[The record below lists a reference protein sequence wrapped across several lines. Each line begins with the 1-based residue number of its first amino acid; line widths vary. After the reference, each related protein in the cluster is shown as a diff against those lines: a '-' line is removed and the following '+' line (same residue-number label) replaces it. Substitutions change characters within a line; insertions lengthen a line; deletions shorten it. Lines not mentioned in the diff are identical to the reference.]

1 MKIYKFLF
9 PFFKKRILLFFS
21 FFFST
26 LIFSALNG
34 ISVGMLFPFLRVIF
48 FKEPPPKGSFFLDK
62 IFHFIGKY
70 LLEDGANMKVLLK
83 MGIIILIVFFLK
95 ALFEYLSKILN
106 VILQESILK
115 DIRDLLFSKI
125 VYLPISSL
133 SNKKTGEIASR
144 FTHDIL
150 YIKHA
155 LSDGWFLI
163 VRDFLLIV
171 SYLFIIFWAS
181 PHLSI
186 FSLIFLPFI
195 VFLIKKIG
203 DSLKRKAKR
212 FQIEMGKIGSF
223 IVEKIIGIKIIKAF
237 TQEEKEIENFK
248 KRTYEYFKKIL
259 KFENLRHLSPSL
271 TEFIVSCVAIL
282 IFIYGGKL
290 IFIDKKLMPEK
301 FLVFI
306 AGALSVLQHFKTTAN
321 AWGNIQQGIAGITRI
336 KEILDEK
343 EEEKGGIHIIKKIER
358 GIKFEDVSFS
368 YDGKRFV
375 LKDINFEVKPFEKV
389 ALVGKTGAGKSTIV
403 NLICGFYFPQKG
415 KIFFDDKE
423 IRELN
428 IKELRKKIAIV
439 PQEVFLFSGTLYENI
454 IYGNNNASYEDVWK
468 AIEDA
473 ALLDFVKSLPD
484 GINTKVGEMGFK
496 ISGGERQRIAIAR
509 AFLKK
514 PLIIIFDEATSQMD
528 FETEKKIE
536 EALFKLSKDKM
547 TFIIAHRL
555 KIALKVD
562 KIILLDKGKIREIGK
577 HEELIERSEIYR
589 ELFKLQSLK

>member
-9 PFFKKRILLFFS
+9 PFFKKRIFLFFS
-21 FFFST
+21 YLFSI
-26 LIFSALNG
+26 LSFSALSG
-34 ISVGMLFPFLRVIF
+34 ISVGLLFPFLRVIF
-48 FKEPPPKGSFFLDK
+48 FKEPPPKSTFFLDK
-62 IFHFIGKY
+62 IFYLIGKY
-70 LLEDGANMKVLLK
+70 LLKDGANMKVLLK
-83 MGIIILIVFFLK
+83 MGIIIFIIFFLK
-95 ALFEYLSKILN
+95 AFFEYLSKILN
-106 VILQESILK
+106 VILQEGILK

-125 VYLPISSL
+125 LHLPISSL
-133 SNKKTGEIASR
+133 SDKKTGEIASR

-150 YIKHA
+150 YIRHA
-155 LSDGWFLI
+155 ISDGWLLI
-163 VRDFLLIV
+163 VRDSFLII
-171 SYLFIIFWAS
+171 SYIFIIFWAS

-223 IVEKIIGIKIIKAF
+223 IVEKIIGVKIIKAF

-248 KRTYEYFKKIL
+248 ERTNEYFKKVL

-271 TEFIVSCVAIL
+271 TELIVSCVAIL

-306 AGALSVLQHFKTTAN
+306 AGALSLLQHFKGVVN
-321 AWGNIQQGIAGITRI
+321 GWGNIQQGIAGIIRI
-336 KEILDEK
+336 KEIIDEK
-343 EEEKGGIHIIKKIER
+343 EEEKGGIYVIKKIEK
-358 GIKFEDVSFS
+358 GIRFEDVSFS
-368 YDGKRFV
+368 YDGKRYA
-375 LKDINFEVKPFEKV
+375 LKNINFEVKPFEKV
-389 ALVGKTGAGKSTIV
+389 ALVGETGAGKSTIV

-415 KIFFDDKE
+415 KIYFDDKE

-439 PQEVFLFSGTLYENI
+439 PQEIFLFSGTLYENI
-454 IYGNNNASYEDVWK
+454 IYGNNDANYEDVWK

-528 FETEKKIE
+528 FETERKIE
-536 EALFKLSKDKM
+536 EALFKLSKDKI

-555 KIALKVD
+555 KIALKAD
-562 KIILLDKGKIREIGK
+562 KIILLHKGEIKEIGK
-577 HEELIERSEIYR
+577 HNELIEKSEIYR
-589 ELFKLQSLK
+589 EFFKLQFLK

>member
-1 MKIYKFLF
+1 
-9 PFFKKRILLFFS
+9 
-21 FFFST
+21 
-26 LIFSALNG
+26 
-34 ISVGMLFPFLRVIF
+34 
-48 FKEPPPKGSFFLDK
+48 
-62 IFHFIGKY
+62 
-70 LLEDGANMKVLLK
+70 
-83 MGIIILIVFFLK
+83 MGIIILIIFFLK
-95 ALFEYLSKILN
+95 AFFEYLSKILN
-106 VILQESILK
+106 VILQEGILK
-115 DIRDLLFSKI
+115 DIRDLLFLKI
-125 VYLPISSL
+125 VCLPISSF
-133 SNKKTGEIASR
+133 SDKKTGEIASR

-150 YIKHA
+150 YIRHA
-155 LSDGWFLI
+155 ISDGWLLI
-163 VRDFLLIV
+163 LRDFLVII
-171 SYLFIIFWAS
+171 SYLIIIFWAS

-223 IVEKIIGIKIIKAF
+223 VVEKIIGIKIIKAF

-248 KRTYEYFKKIL
+248 KITNEYFKKIL

-306 AGALSVLQHFKTTAN
+306 AGALGVLQHFKTTVN

-343 EEEKGGIHIIKKIER
+343 EEEKGGIYVIKKIEK
-358 GIKFEDVSFS
+358 GIRFEDISFS
-368 YDGKRFV
+368 YDGKRFA

-389 ALVGKTGAGKSTIV
+389 ALVGKTGAGKSTVV

-454 IYGNNNASYEDVWK
+454 TYGNNNASYEDVWK

-473 ALLDFVKSLPD
+473 DLLDFVRSLPD
-484 GINTKVGEMGFK
+484 GINTKVGEMGVK

-514 PLIIIFDEATSQMD
+514 PIIIIFDEATSQMD
-528 FETEKKIE
+528 FETERKIE
-536 EALFKLSKDKM
+536 EALFKLSKDKI

-555 KIALKVD
+555 KIALKAD
-562 KIILLDKGKIREIGK
+562 KIILLHKGEIKEIGK

-589 ELFKLQSLK
+589 ELCKLQFLK

>member
-9 PFFKKRILLFFS
+9 PFFKKRISLLFF

-34 ISVGMLFPFLRVIF
+34 VSVGMLFPFLRVIF
-48 FKEPPPKGSFFLDK
+48 FKEPPPKSGFFLDK

-125 VYLPISSL
+125 VYLPISSF
-133 SNKKTGEIASR
+133 SDKKTGEVASR

-150 YIKHA
+150 YIRHA
-155 LSDGWFLI
+155 ISDGWLLI
-163 VRDFLLIV
+163 VRDFLVII
-171 SYLFIIFWAS
+171 SYLIIIFWAS

-195 VFLIKKIG
+195 VLLIKKIG

-212 FQIEMGKIGSF
+212 FQIEMGKIGGF
-223 IVEKIIGIKIIKAF
+223 VVEKIIGVKLIKAF

-259 KFENLRHLSPSL
+259 GFENLRHLSPSL
-271 TEFIVSCVAIL
+271 TEFIVSCVAVL

-290 IFIDKKLMPEK
+290 IFIEKKLMPEK

-321 AWGNIQQGIAGITRI
+321 AWGNIQQGVAGITRI

-343 EEEKGGIHIIKKIER
+343 EEEKGGIHIIKKIEK
-358 GIKFEDVSFS
+358 GIRFENVSFS
-368 YDGKRFV
+368 YDGKRFA
-375 LKDINFEVKPFEKV
+375 LKDVDFEVKPFEKV
-389 ALVGKTGAGKSTIV
+389 ALTGPTGAGKSTIV

-454 IYGNNNASYEDVWK
+454 VYGNNNASYEDVWK

-484 GINTKVGEMGFK
+484 GINTKVGEMGLK

-528 FETEKKIE
+528 FETERKIE
-536 EALFKLSKDKM
+536 EALFKLSRDKI

-555 KIALKVD
+555 KIALKAD
-562 KIILLDKGKIREIGK
+562 KIILLDKGKIKEIGK

-589 ELFKLQSLK
+589 ELCKLQFLK